1 MAKGVQNLQL
11 DSVDVSDLGGAERI
25 FDELETRDETPAQ
38 IILAGQDFGAERS
51 AQELEAIIDSEL
63 GWANQARGESE
74 WRFAVLARALAEYE
88 DWERWRETWSSM
100 NAFLEAKAAQFG
112 VKRSSIYG
120 ALWVGLRL
128 APHLTEAEMR
138 EFGKSKLYVL
148 ASATRDDG
156 LPPPAFLVEKAKTL
170 NVDSLKALVKK
181 PLLEGET
188 DADLELI
195 KLGPYFI
202 RKADKPLI
210 DECFAWVKE
219 HAALEDSGEA
229 LIVIF
234 QAAQAEFQHQSSSV
248 EATGNAA

>member
-1 MAKGVQNLQL
+1 MMAENVQILQT
-11 DSVDVSDLGGAERI
+11 DSARTSDLGGAERI
-25 FDELETRDETPAQ
+25 LDELETRDETRIQSA
-38 IILAGQDFGAERS
+38 AERS

-120 ALWVGLRL
+120 ALWVGRRL

-138 EFGKSKLYVL
+138 ELGKSKLYVL

-156 LPPPAFLVEKAKTL
+156 LPPPAFLVEKAKIL

-188 DADLELI
+188 DADLELV
-195 KLGPYFI
+195 KLGPYYI

-234 QAAQAEFQHQSSSV
+234 QAAQAEFRHQFPG
-248 EATGNAA
+248 ETTM